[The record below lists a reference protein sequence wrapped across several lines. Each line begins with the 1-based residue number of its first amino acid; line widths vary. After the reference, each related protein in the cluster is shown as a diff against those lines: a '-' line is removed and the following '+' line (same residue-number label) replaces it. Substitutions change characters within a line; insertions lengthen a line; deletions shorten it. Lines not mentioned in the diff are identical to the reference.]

1 MDSLVIYK
9 RGCLVCG
16 GEITDDRLRTV
27 GICNRCYNKQVSEN
41 LDSIFIQF
49 KSSDRISSLLHL
61 KNEIDKWV
69 GVFKNLI
76 GSPPWNTQVSW
87 MKRVIL
93 GRSFSLVAPTGVG
106 KTTFGIITAINLS
119 RNGKKSLIIVPTT
132 NLVHQVYEKISGMMK
147 DSSSKVIMYSSK
159 LTPKQ
164 KDEFKRRIVEKDYD
178 IVVITSSM
186 VKNLLS
192 ISNYLNF
199 DFIFADDIDSIL
211 KKSKN
216 IEYIIMLSG
225 VSKEDINT
233 TLDYIKHKFLLVVSK
248 GKDKYE
254 DYLKRYKELQEE
266 VERVKNKNKGII
278 VVSSATAKPK
288 GARIKLFKE
297 LFNFEVGGRTEIVR
311 NISNYYI
318 HSDNYE
324 DKLLEV
330 INLLGDGGLV
340 FVSTEDGVEYAEK
353 VSKVINSK
361 TKFKSAVVSS
371 QKTDKG
377 LEKFKKGEINVLV
390 GVSTYYGTLVRG
402 IDIPDRIVYSV
413 FLGVPKFKVL
423 IDPEKLNVSGYQIV
437 KILSEVVDS
446 IDNLQERRKVES
458 IIKRIRSS
466 PNYEMFIKTGKEIL
480 AKILKENKY
489 IEILK
494 SSQDIVFRNINGN
507 NYLIIPDINTYIQA
521 SGRTSRL
528 YVGGMTKGIS
538 VIVEGDKKLLDVSA
552 RKYKWI
558 EDVEWK
564 EFDKEKV
571 LEDLEI
577 AKKDRERLKLSIKGQ
592 VESEIRNM
600 NKTVLIIVESPTKAK
615 TISKLLGN
623 PTERVIRGLSCY
635 EVTTGNITFI
645 ITASKGHIFELT
657 TDQEDFYGIRIV
669 NDKPIPVYDAI
680 KSSRSGKAFVGS
692 EEKNV
697 FKSGEEYTDRFED
710 IISLIELAKEVDE
723 ILLAS
728 DPDTEGEKIS
738 FDIYSFLNI
747 YMNFFGGNV
756 KRMRFNEVTYSAI
769 VRSIQNPDSV
779 NFNLVEAQLLRRIQ
793 DRVIGFGLSNFLMY
807 EHSYGRNI
815 SAGRVQSP
823 VLGWIVDRYKEYN
836 ETKSSFID
844 VILSN
849 DNGDKLSLSFEDDGN
864 EISLKEGD
872 LITPVLVE
880 EKEIDFMPLPPF
892 TTDTVLV
899 QSNRL
904 FRMSSDSVM
913 SILQDLF
920 EEGFITYHRTE
931 STTVSSVGMNVAKD
945 YLSSRELL
953 KFWFARS
960 WEEEGAH
967 ECIRPTR
974 SIDAQTLSQLINEGV
989 ISTSTLKRQHIMVY
1003 DLIFKRFISSQM
1015 KPVVVKN
1022 AKYQLNL
1029 GKKVV
1034 EISRN
1039 VEIVEDGWNR
1049 VGYLQ
1054 VDKPLDVL
1062 KVEKVRKVKKP
1073 KVALLSEGD
1082 VIQMMKERGIGR
1094 PSTYSKIISILS
1106 KRGYVISKNNKLIP
1120 LKKGIEVYFSLKEK
1134 YREFIS
1140 EERTRILEEM
1150 MDKVEK
1156 GSKDYLYAVKEILEE
1171 VRNATS
1177 R

>member
-1 MDSLVIYK
+1 MESLVIYK

-27 GICNRCYNKQVSEN
+27 GICSRCYDKQDYEN

-49 KSSDRISSLLHL
+49 ESSDRINSLLHL
-61 KNEIDKWV
+61 KNEVNKWIEI
-69 GVFKNLI
+69 FKDLI

-106 KTTFGIITAINLS
+106 KTTFGIITAINFS

-147 DSSSKVIMYSSK
+147 DNSSKVIMYSSK

-164 KDEFKRRIVEKDYD
+164 KDEFKRKIVEGDYD
-178 IVVITSSM
+178 IVVVTSSM
-186 VKNLLS
+186 VKNL
-192 ISNYLNF
+192 ISMSDHLKF

-225 VSKEDINT
+225 VSKEDIDT
-233 TLDYIKHKFLLVVSK
+233 TLNYIKHKFLLAVSK
-248 GKDKYE
+248 GRDKYE
-254 DYLKRYKELQEE
+254 DYLKRYKELQEDI
-266 VERVKNKNKGII
+266 ERVKNKNKGII

-288 GARIKLFKE
+288 GVRVKLFRE
-297 LFNFEVGGRTEIVR
+297 LFDFEVGGRTEIVR
-311 NISNYYI
+311 NISNYFI
-318 HSDNYE
+318 LSDKYE

-353 VSKVINSK
+353 VSEIINSK
-361 TKFKSAVVSS
+361 TRFKSAVVSS
-371 QKTDKG
+371 QKNSRG
-377 LEKFKKGEINVLV
+377 LERFKKGEINILV

-413 FLGVPKFKVL
+413 FLGIPKFKVL
-423 IDPEKLNVSGYQIV
+423 IDPEKLNVSSYQIV
-437 KILSEVVDS
+437 KILSEIVDS
-446 IDNLQERRKVES
+446 IDSLQEKRRVES
-458 IIKRIRSS
+458 IIKRIRNN
-466 PNYEMFIKTGKEIL
+466 PNHEMHVRDGREIL

-494 SSQDIVFRNINGN
+494 SSQDIVFETIDNN

-538 VIVEGDKKLLDVSA
+538 VIIECDKKLLDVSA

-577 AKKDRERLKLSIKGQ
+577 AKKDRERLKSSIRGQ

-635 EVTTGNITFI
+635 EVTTGNVTFI

-669 NDKPIPVYDAI
+669 DGKPIPVYDAI
-680 KSSRSGKAFVGS
+680 KSSKSGKVFVGS

-697 FKSGEEYTDRFED
+697 FRSSEEYVDRFED
-710 IISLIELAKEVDE
+710 IISLMELAKEVDE
-723 ILLAS
+723 VLLAS

-738 FDIYSFLNI
+738 FDIYSFLNV
-747 YMNFFGGNV
+747 YMNFLGGSV
-756 KRMRFNEVTYSAI
+756 KRMRFNEVTYGAI
-769 VRSIQNPDSV
+769 TKSIQSPDSV

-793 DRVIGFGLSNFLMY
+793 DRVIGFGLSNVLMY
-807 EHSYGRNI
+807 EHSYGRNV

-836 ETKSSFID
+836 EKKSLFID
-844 VILSN
+844 IILSSN
-849 DNGDKLSLSFEDDGN
+849 SGDKLSLSFEDDGS
-864 EISLKEGD
+864 EISLREGD
-872 LITPVLVE
+872 LVTPILVE
-880 EKEIDFMPLPPF
+880 EKEIEFMPPPPF
-892 TTDTVLV
+892 TTDTILV

-904 FRMSSDSVM
+904 FKMSSDSVM

-931 STTVSSVGMNVAKD
+931 STTVSSVGINVAKD
-945 YLSSRELL
+945 YLSSRGLL
-953 KFWFARS
+953 EFWFARS

-974 SIDAQTLSQLINEGV
+974 SIDAQTLSQLIHEGV
-989 ISTSTLKRQHIMVY
+989 ISTSTIKKQHIMVY

-1015 KPVVVKN
+1015 KPVVVRN
-1022 AKYQLNL
+1022 VKYRLNL
-1029 GKKVV
+1029 GEKVV

-1039 VEIVEDGWNR
+1039 VEILEDGWNK

-1062 KVEKVRKVKKP
+1062 KVEKVTKVKKP

-1082 VIQMMKERGIGR
+1082 VIQMMKEKGIGR
-1094 PSTYSKIISILS
+1094 PSTYSKIISILL

-1150 MDKVEK
+1150 MDDVEK
-1156 GSKDYLYAVKEILEE
+1156 GSKDYFHAVKEVIEE